1 MRLLLQGS
9 GSGSTLGMYS
19 VVGLASID
27 GQTLGMAIYSVFE
40 GVSISAIDV
49 QNNFYYPMHIFQ

>member
-1 MRLLLQGS
+1 MS
-9 GSGSTLGMYS
+9 
-19 VVGLASID
+19 ASD
-27 GQTLGMAIYSVFE
+27 MQTLKEAICSACGVSMSASDMQTLKMAIYSVFE